1 MPDAEQQDM
10 KKAIQVIQDIAVM
23 LTGASEY
30 VCEKRMLKRYS
41 SDIETN
47 LDNLETYLSRLK
59 RSFPGKFP
67 EALNPDSL
75 MAKLKEIAASM
86 KADDSAIEATCRAGD
101 LGDELFLGLKELKA
115 ALRYIS
121 NILGG
126 KVVSTYS
133 LADRIMDLGGRSKSL
148 FAGISAFISSIGKV
162 IIAVVIVLILS
173 FVYLYV
179 TMESEDTLVASVN
192 NVLTSV
198 QIQKDTLAKQR
209 KEHEEITA
217 TIDRLKNKELAR
229 DEKIQLLNLST
240 ESQKMKEHISE
251 SVLLLER
258 REKELADKKKSLE
271 ELQKKTFIQKL
282 FKR

>member
-10 KKAIQVIQDIAVM
+10 KKTIQVIQDIAVM

-115 ALRYIS
+115 ALRDIS

-133 LADRIMDLGGRSKSL
+133 LADRIMDLGGSFKSL

-198 QIQKDTLAKQR
+198 QTQKDTLAKQR
-209 KEHEEITA
+209 KEYEEITA

-251 SVLLLER
+251 SVLLLEK

>member
-10 KKAIQVIQDIAVM
+10 KKAIRVIQDIAVM

-30 VCEKRMLKRYS
+30 VCEKNMLKRYS

-59 RSFPGKFP
+59 GSFPGKFP
-67 EALNPDSL
+67 EALNPDSS

-101 LGDELFLGLKELKA
+101 LGDELFLSLRELKA
-115 ALRYIS
+115 ALRNIS
-121 NILGG
+121 NTLGG
-126 KVVSTYS
+126 KVVSSYS
-133 LADRIMDLGGRSKSL
+133 LADRIIDLGGRFKSL
-148 FAGISAFISSIGKV
+148 FAGTVAFISSIGKI

-179 TMESEDTLVASVN
+179 TMESEDTFVASIH

-198 QIQKDTLAKQR
+198 QTQKDTLAKQR
-209 KEHEEITA
+209 KEYEEITD
-217 TIDRLKNKELAR
+217 TITRLENKELAR
-229 DEKIQLLNLST
+229 DEKIQLLNLSA
-240 ESQKMKEHISE
+240 ESRKMKERIAQD
-251 SVLLLER
+251 VLLLEKKER
-258 REKELADKKKSLE
+258 ELADKKKSLE